1 MLRTHSS
8 KLVWLEGKI
17 DVWKIEREKAEYKL
31 TLREVT
37 LTLRKVDH
45 VSGTVVRDFFYM
57 LFYSIIFNT
66 CDNSGWWIL

>member
-37 LTLRKVDH
+37 LTLREVDH
-45 VSGTVVRDFFYM
+45 VSGTVVRDFYM
-57 LFYSIIFNT
+57 LFYRIIFNT
-66 CDNSGWWIL
+66 RDNSGWWIL

>member
-37 LTLRKVDH
+37 LTLREVDH
-45 VSGTVVRDFFYM
+45 VSGTVVRDFYM
-57 LFYSIIFNT
+57 LLYRIIFNT
-66 CDNSGWWIL
+66 RDNSGWWIL